1 MFNYLTAKEMLPED
15 VLEDSELRSIL
26 RPFVHIQTHCQ
37 PKHQQE
43 AQPSSFQAQIREQMS
58 GPDLH
63 VFTHTQI
70 FSPKKTGFS
79 PIKNTFHFFLTFIYL
94 YSMQLFSADPKIF
107 SKNF

>member
-70 FSPKKTGFS
+70 FSPKKNWFS
-79 PIKNTFHFFLTFIYL
+79 HMKNTFQIFFDFCLHLFYATF
-94 YSMQLFSADPKIF
+94 QCGP
-107 SKNF
+107 

>member
-70 FSPKKTGFS
+70 FSPKKNWFS
-79 PIKNTFHFFLTFIYL
+79 PNKKYFPFFFYFYLPLFYATF
-94 YSMQLFSADPKIF
+94 QCGP
-107 SKNF
+107 

>member
-70 FSPKKTGFS
+70 FSPKKNWFF
-79 PIKNTFHFFLTFIYL
+79 PNKKYFPFFFYFYLPLFYATFQCGL
-94 YSMQLFSADPKIF
+94 
-107 SKNF
+107 